1 MRIIFL
7 GNNWVGWQVLK
18 FLKEQKEN
26 IVGLVIHPQ
35 EKCKFRKEI
44 IATANL
50 NGNRIIEGQNL
61 RQPSVLNAIK
71 ALQPDMGLSILFGYI
86 LRPEFL
92 ELFESG
98 VVNLHPSFLPY
109 NRGSNPD
116 IWSIVEGTPAGV
128 TLHYIDKGVDTGDI
142 ITQREVAIE
151 PVDTSETLYR
161 KLEQTCVELFKA
173 TWPLMRSGQVPR
185 LFQGQEEGTY
195 HATADVNQIDAID
208 LDKKYTAR
216 DLINTIRARTFKP
229 YPGAYFNHQGRK
241 VFLRLQLLYEDQLNE
256 DPNETVH

>member
-1 MRIIFL
+1 
-7 GNNWVGWQVLK
+7 
-18 FLKEQKEN
+18 
-26 IVGLVIHPQ
+26 
-35 EKCKFRKEI
+35 
-44 IATANL
+44 
-50 NGNRIIEGQNL
+50 
-61 RQPSVLNAIK
+61 
-71 ALQPDMGLSILFGYI
+71 
-86 LRPEFL
+86 
-92 ELFESG
+92 
-98 VVNLHPSFLPY
+98 
-109 NRGSNPD
+109 
-116 IWSIVEGTPAGV
+116 V

-142 ITQREVAIE
+142 IIQRMVAIE

-185 LFQGQEEGTY
+185 LFQSQEEGTY

-256 DPNETVH
+256 EPNETVH

>member
-1 MRIIFL
+1 
-7 GNNWVGWQVLK
+7 
-18 FLKEQKEN
+18 
-26 IVGLVIHPQ
+26 
-35 EKCKFRKEI
+35 
-44 IATANL
+44 
-50 NGNRIIEGQNL
+50 
-61 RQPSVLNAIK
+61 
-71 ALQPDMGLSILFGYI
+71 MGLSILFGYI

-142 ITQREVAIE
+142 IAQKQVTVE
-151 PVDTSETLYR
+151 PVDTGETLYR

-185 LFQGQEEGTY
+185 LLQGQEEGTY
-195 HATADVNQIDAID
+195 HATADVNLIDAID
-208 LDKKYTAR
+208 LDKTYTAR
-216 DLINTIRARTFKP
+216 DLINVIRARTFKP

-241 VFLRLQLLYEDQLNE
+241 VFLRLQLLYEDQLNG
-256 DPNETVH
+256 DPNESVH